1 MNCLRFPK
9 FLELQLLILKASPC
23 DVKYKQAIYVDQ
35 EVSWKF
41 WTKRIKIDLIKDL
54 FEKVPKPGAV
64 IIRTLRE
71 TLHELFPKLLGYG
84 KLFEI
89 SKGDAYQ
96 SNFRKSCKRPPEQF
110 QDCVYYSLLARL
122 EQEIKIRKNSVSD
135 DENSAI

>member
-1 MNCLRFPK
+1 MI
-9 FLELQLLILKASPC
+9 LELQLLILKASPF
-23 DVKYKQAIYVDQ
+23 DLKYKQAIYVDQ
-35 EVSWKF
+35 EVSWKL

-54 FEKVPKPGAV
+54 FEKVPKPGAG

-71 TLHELFPKLLGYG
+71 TLNELFPKLLGYG

-122 EQEIKIRKNSVSD
+122 EQEIKIRKNQDSD
-135 DENSAI
+135 LENPDK

>member
-1 MNCLRFPK
+1 MI
-9 FLELQLLILKASPC
+9 LELQLLILKASPF
-23 DVKYKQAIYVDQ
+23 DLKYKQAIYVDQ
-35 EVSWKF
+35 EVSWKL

-54 FEKVPKPGAV
+54 FEKVPKPGAG

-71 TLHELFPKLLGYG
+71 TLNELFPKLLGYG

-96 SNFRKSCKRPPEQF
+96 ANFRKRCKRPPEQF

-122 EQEIKIRKNSVSD
+122 EQENKIRKNPVSD
-135 DENSAI
+135 DENPAT